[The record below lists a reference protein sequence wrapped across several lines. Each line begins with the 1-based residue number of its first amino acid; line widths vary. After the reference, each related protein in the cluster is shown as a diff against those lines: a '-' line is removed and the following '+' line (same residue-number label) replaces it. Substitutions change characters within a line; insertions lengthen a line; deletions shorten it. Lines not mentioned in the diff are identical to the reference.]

1 MLLSESEVVD
11 MNNAVCKKCG
21 KECELPCV
29 ALRLLLKIYAEQRNN
44 EKTELIKK
52 LRPLLEILDYETA
65 DDLRELGE
73 KIINRFPELSF
84 IKEFGIK
91 IGYIRAY
98 ESKTSKGRA
107 TFADCRKVSGSY
119 QAYLPFDF
127 LITFYDPNVAIL
139 TENQRKIVMYHEL
152 RHIEMTPKG
161 LTVRPH
167 DIEDFESILKEHGLN
182 WNQFGNEVPDI
193 LSGGGDDGEGQER
206 KGQKGKKVKKPN
218 GAKRHKLETK

>member
-1 MLLSESEVVD
+1 VNS
-11 MNNAVCKKCG
+11 AICQKCG
-21 KECELPCV
+21 RGCDDPCMALKFLFKLYKEKRTEEKREIIAKFRS
-29 ALRLLLKIYAEQRNN
+29 ALDIIDFEPAE
-44 EKTELIKK
+44 
-52 LRPLLEILDYETA
+52 
-65 DDLRELGE
+65 DLQKLGE
-73 KIINRFPELSF
+73 AIINRFVELSF
-84 IKEFGIK
+84 IKNFDIK

-98 ESKTSKGRA
+98 ESKTNKGRA
-107 TFADCRKVSGSY
+107 TFADCRKVTGSY

-127 LITFYDPNVAIL
+127 LITFYDPNVIIL

-206 KGQKGKKVKKPN
+206 KGQKGKKGRN
-218 GAKRHKLETK
+218 RQNLETER

>member
-1 MLLSESEVVD
+1 VAKLD
-11 MNNAVCKKCG
+11 NAVCKKCG
-21 KECELPCV
+21 NGCEEPCV
-29 ALRLLLKIYAEQRNN
+29 AIKLLLKIYKEKRTE
-44 EKTELIKK
+44 EKTELIKQ
-52 LRPLLEILDYETA
+52 LRPLLRILDYETA

-73 KIINRFPELSF
+73 KVINRFPELSF
-84 IKEFGIK
+84 IKEFDIK

-98 ESKTSKGRA
+98 ESKTSKGRV
-107 TFADCRKVSGSY
+107 TFADCRKVNGPY

-127 LITFYDPNVAIL
+127 IITFYDPNVAIL

-193 LSGGGDDGEGQER
+193 LDDIRAGGDDGKEDS
-206 KGQKGKKVKKPN
+206 QKE
-218 GAKRHKLETK
+218 KRGRSK